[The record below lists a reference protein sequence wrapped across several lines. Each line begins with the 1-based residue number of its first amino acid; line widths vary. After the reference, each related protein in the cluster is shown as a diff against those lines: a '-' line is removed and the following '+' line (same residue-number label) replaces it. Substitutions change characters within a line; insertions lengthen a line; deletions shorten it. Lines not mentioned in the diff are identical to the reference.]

1 MSLRLSN
8 ALIRLAEQTLLDLDP
23 AMAQDPSA
31 LVPIAR
37 TPFFLG
43 RMELIRT
50 RRDDFLLLGVI
61 KHPVTQ
67 EAFGIRR
74 PLPGKSGSEPISTR
88 RQS

>member
-8 ALIRLAEQTLLDLDP
+8 ALIRLAEQTLLDLVP

-31 LVPIAR
+31 LVQIAR

-50 RRDDFLLLGVI
+50 RDDFLLLGVI
-61 KHPVTQ
+61 KHPVTH
-67 EAFGIRR
+67 EDFGIGHPSKRAMR
-74 PLPGKSGSEPISTR
+74 
-88 RQS
+88 

>member
-50 RRDDFLLLGVI
+50 RDDFLVLGVI
-61 KHPVTQ
+61 KHPVNQ
-67 EAFGIRR
+67 EDFGIGHSSKRAMR
-74 PLPGKSGSEPISTR
+74 
-88 RQS
+88 

>member
-1 MSLRLSN
+1 MSVRLSD
-8 ALIRLAEQTLLDLDP
+8 ALIRMAEQALLDLDP
-23 AMAQDPSA
+23 AIAHDPSA

-50 RRDDFLLLGVI
+50 REDFLLLGVI

-67 EAFGIRR
+67 QHFGIGH
-74 PLPGKSGSEPISTR
+74 PGKSTSRTEPLSPPR
-88 RQS
+88 KS

>member
-8 ALIRLAEQTLLDLDP
+8 ALIQLAEQTLLDLDP
-23 AMAQDPSA
+23 AMAQEPSA

-50 RRDDFLLLGVI
+50 REDFLLLGVI
-61 KHPVTQ
+61 KNRVTQ
-67 EAFGIRR
+67 EDFGIGHPSKPAMR
-74 PLPGKSGSEPISTR
+74 
-88 RQS
+88 

>member
-50 RRDDFLLLGVI
+50 REDFLLLGVI

-67 EAFGIRR
+67 EDFGIGHPSKRAMR
-74 PLPGKSGSEPISTR
+74 
-88 RQS
+88 